1 MKIKRILIVIVLLL
15 SISCNLVSRATG
27 SPSPFIPQTGL
38 TAAPQSTSPYIPAQ
52 CTGQAVATLPAA
64 TAQAEP
70 TPSLG
75 SNPPLSKDEQLKVL
89 DELTAPIP
97 LLYVYPDMNGL
108 DWPAVVAKYR
118 ARVEAGLDTQA
129 FYTEMGNLIN
139 ELGDDH
145 SQFESP
151 AQVAAATA
159 ELSGHNDFVGIGVQI
174 VPDLQKN
181 LLSVLLVFPGSSAE
195 HAGIKPHDNLLSVD
209 GLPLVKNG
217 LPLTQLVRGPACSA
231 AVVTVQTPGE
241 KPRDVTVLRSDVN
254 SPIPINAQLVTTHDG
269 SHIGYIYL
277 PSFFDETIP
286 GQVKQALQQFGQLD
300 GLILDNRMN
309 PGGSSNVVEP
319 ILGYFTGGVLGNF
332 VGRTETRPV
341 EVNADPVG
349 NSQTVPLVVLV
360 GEDTVSFGEIFTGI
374 LQDIGRARVVGQT
387 TLGNVEILNSHNL
400 SDGSRLWLAQER
412 FVELHSHADWEKT
425 GIIPDVQAYA
435 NWDTFTFQNDPSIA
449 AAVKLLGHN

>member
-1 MKIKRILIVIVLLL
+1 
-15 SISCNLVSRATG
+15 
-27 SPSPFIPQTGL
+27 
-38 TAAPQSTSPYIPAQ
+38 
-52 CTGQAVATLPAA
+52 
-64 TAQAEP
+64 
-70 TPSLG
+70 
-75 SNPPLSKDEQLKVL
+75 LSKDEQLKVL

-97 LLYVYPDMNGL
+97 SLYVYPDMNGL

-118 ARVEAGLDTQA
+118 ARVEAGLDTEA
-129 FYTEMGNLIN
+129 FYTEMGNLIT

-151 AQVAAATA
+151 SQVAAATA

-217 LPLTQLVRGPACSA
+217 LPMTQLVRGPACSA

-349 NSQTVPLVVLV
+349 NSQTVPLV
-360 GEDTVSFGEIFTGI
+360 E
-374 LQDIGRARVVGQT
+374 IGRASCRERV
-387 TLGNVEILNSHNL
+387 
-400 SDGSRLWLAQER
+400 
-412 FVELHSHADWEKT
+412 
-425 GIIPDVQAYA
+425 
-435 NWDTFTFQNDPSIA
+435 
-449 AAVKLLGHN
+449 